1 MSTTPGEPLDH
12 ENPKSPSLNIQV
24 KKEPSAFPT
33 LSPDINY
40 ATLDSEE
47 DEEGTFQAFSPG
59 LRALCVN
66 SPTDS
71 DGDLPDLG
79 ILSQQSKQAPSRT
92 ASDEHTGHYRSRSA
106 EALESGLRRGS
117 GTLSAQPEEGSDDVD
132 MLDESPEPPNHQHIA
147 EDQSLNNKQNSVI
160 HQGASQE
167 ATIQSRLPSRSSIP
181 VASPTTKKP
190 AEVIDIDTL
199 PSPPAHQK
207 RLTLEATFESL
218 NSKKIRRTSLR
229 EDVSSKRISAT
240 QPPLLSTR
248 SNRQHKLDTSLSP
261 SGQYVSD

>member
-1 MSTTPGEPLDH
+1 MLTKAGEPLDH
-12 ENPKSPSLNIQV
+12 ENPKSPSSNTQV
-24 KKEPSAFPT
+24 KREASPFPP
-33 LSPDINY
+33 LSPNINY
-40 ATLDSEE
+40 ATLDSGE

-79 ILSQQSKQAPSRT
+79 IISQQSKQPPSRT
-92 ASDEHTGHYRSRSA
+92 ASDEHTGHYRSSRSA
-106 EALESGLRRGS
+106 EAMESGLRRGS
-117 GTLSAQPEEGSDDVD
+117 GTLSAQPEEGSDVD
-132 MLDESPEPPNHQHIA
+132 MLDESPEPPNHQHNA
-147 EDQSLNNKQNSVI
+147 KDQSLNNKQNSVI
-160 HQGASQE
+160 HQGTSQE

-181 VASPTTKKP
+181 VTSPTIKKP
-190 AEVIDIDTL
+190 VEVIDVDTL

-207 RLTLEATFESL
+207 RLTLETTFESP

-229 EDVSSKRISAT
+229 EDVSSRRISAT
-240 QPPLLSTR
+240 QPPLSSTR
-248 SNRQHKLDTSLSP
+248 SNRQHQLKTSLSP